1 MHYFVGV
8 ILPNID
14 NIQGDVEAML
24 SPYDENEESNEET
37 HWDWWEIGG
46 RWDGILK
53 DGVRNTDKPYD
64 HYIEN
69 NIVKISDFLAL
80 EGVDDKLKQSIH
92 KMLNETFQ
100 LPYAIVSDAEG
111 WIEGDGYLE
120 HSKEWEKKAI
130 EILKRHSGEYL
141 VCVDCHQ

>member
-8 ILPNID
+8 IIPNTK
-14 NIQGDVEAML
+14 DVQNYVESLLA
-24 SPYDENEESNEET
+24 PYDENEESNEET

-46 RWDGILK
+46 RWDGILQGINDPEK
-53 DGVRNTDKPYD
+53 RNL
-64 HYIEN
+64 EN
-69 NIVKISDFLAL
+69 NMIKISDFLAL

-111 WIEGDGYLE
+111 WVESDGYLE

-141 VCVDCHQ
+141 VCIDCHN